1 MRKFN
6 SFLAVL
12 MLAITLSLSAGSTT
26 FGAPIRSNHLMQAL
40 TSIEQPTENSR
51 VYLPVIVGQRT
62 VRRVNAPYFDVV
74 DVMDSHFTEMS
85 IYWFGRVTQTENYAD
100 VRIAYNNTELY
111 VYLAVFDR
119 RLWYDPSHVT
129 ANLTAW
135 DSVSLNLALGGNSGS
150 IPASSTYRFDAQLN
164 DWEDPRTNWQ
174 AAYRG
179 NGSGWTAAGLPFTT
193 YDANRWD
200 SPTEGGLNNNENNRG
215 WAMTYVIPFS
225 SLGLSGPPSQGS
237 VWGMAIALHDRDD
250 QSGTPIGDKLW
261 PETMS
266 ANSPST
272 WGQLAFG
279 LPAYTPP
286 ATSSQGTV
294 TIRHRLNGATVDDGG
309 VGGYTICGGGMDY
322 WTDWGERVYY
332 AFLENNTYVEYG
344 DFNIQN
350 QSDIADWPCF
360 SKYYVTFP
368 LGAVPS
374 GKTIV
379 SAKLAMYQF
388 GNSDPVH
395 ATASLIQ
402 VLTVGDAWSETALN
416 WNNAPLALENV
427 SRAWVDPLPGFAGFP
442 GVRREWDVSR
452 AVAQAYTSGSPLRL
466 VLYSAD
472 DDYNSGMYF
481 VSSDTG
487 DWNAT
492 GRPTLQVVWGNP

>member
-1 MRKFN
+1 
-6 SFLAVL
+6 
-12 MLAITLSLSAGSTT
+12 
-26 FGAPIRSNHLMQAL
+26 
-40 TSIEQPTENSR
+40 
-51 VYLPVIVGQRT
+51 
-62 VRRVNAPYFDVV
+62 
-74 DVMDSHFTEMS
+74 
-85 IYWFGRVTQTENYAD
+85 
-100 VRIAYNNTELY
+100 
-111 VYLAVFDR
+111 
-119 RLWYDPSHVT
+119 
-129 ANLTAW
+129 
-135 DSVSLNLALGGNSGS
+135 
-150 IPASSTYRFDAQLN
+150 
-164 DWEDPRTNWQ
+164 
-174 AAYRG
+174 
-179 NGSGWTAAGLPFTT
+179 
-193 YDANRWD
+193 
-200 SPTEGGLNNNENNRG
+200 
-215 WAMTYVIPFS
+215 MTYVIPFS

-237 VWGMAIALHDRDD
+237 AWGMAIALHDRDD

-261 PETMS
+261 PEAMS

-286 ATSSQGTV
+286 ATSSQATV

-309 VGGYTICGGGMDY
+309 VGGYTICGGGLDY

-368 LGAVPS
+368 LDAVPS

-402 VLTVGDAWSETALN
+402 VLTVGDAWNETTLN

-472 DDYNSGMYF
+472 DDYNSGKYF